1 MKTDTCDVV
10 VVGFGNAAQAAAF
23 SAYQGGAKVIVLEK
37 APEHKR
43 GGNTWHSHGAQFR
56 HCHNG
61 IEDEKPLLPHIPAAE
76 WEKIRIEP
84 YTEDDFYADL
94 MRVTRG
100 RAVPELA
107 EMLVKESY
115 PTVRWMRESGVEFE
129 ILYGGAVPDG
139 QGNFRWHHG
148 ASFVHSK
155 DGGAGL
161 VQGWQ
166 KVLKKHNIDIRFDHG
181 AQKLLVDDKG
191 GITGIIVNTPDG
203 YLQINCKAVVLGCGG
218 FQANPAMRVQY
229 LGQGWDVAKCRGSSY
244 DTGDGHTMAQE
255 IGAQV
260 IGHWGGA
267 HATPIDADAGE
278 YEGGFLDPETRRHRT
293 HRYAWTW
300 GIMVNTNGKRFI
312 DEGEDFHAYTYAK
325 TGREIVQQPGAVA
338 YQIFDQ
344 KMMEAVGRQKYSGCV
359 EVKAD
364 TIKELAEKLEIS
376 VEGLVNTV
384 EEYNAACVNDR
395 PFNEVTRDGLT
406 TKSLTPPKSNWATKI
421 DAPPYVAYACTGGLT
436 FTFGGLKVDANCQVI
451 NKLNRPIRGLY
462 AAGEIT
468 GGFFYYNYPSG
479 SGLTRGAVT
488 GRVAGR
494 HASANL

>member
-488 GRVAGR
+488 GRVA
-494 HASANL
+494 SANL